1 MSAEQ
6 AGPIRTF
13 FRFIWNLVNF
23 TNHLVFNLIML
34 LVIFLIIGVVAAG
47 FSAKSFEPLK
57 DNTALVL
64 NLEGQLVEQRSIDS
78 LSAALAKSQG
88 DDENAE
94 IQLRDVLAVLE
105 KAKTDP
111 KITHVLL
118 NTEGFNVMG
127 MASLR
132 ELVKALQDFK
142 TSKKPVYAF
151 ATGYEQKQYLLA
163 AQADKVFMDPEG
175 GMMFEGLGR
184 YRLFYREALQDK
196 LGVDVHLFR
205 VGEYKSAAEPYILDA
220 ASPES
225 KEADLF
231 WMNDIWQR
239 YLDQIA
245 VARKLKKDQIVQS
258 INNMP
263 AGIENAKGDLA
274 QWALNEKWLDGL
286 KTPQQM
292 EQFMLDQGVAEDEE
306 NFTFQQISF
315 TEYLGHVRNQALSE
329 KSSSSQVAI
338 VVAQGEIT
346 DGEQPAGTVG
356 GESTAA
362 LIREARED
370 EDVKALVLRVDSP
383 GGGVFPSEQIR
394 REVELTKL
402 AGKPVVVSMANV
414 AASGGYWISMN
425 ADKIYA
431 DESTITGSIG
441 IFGLM
446 IRTPRTLA
454 KLGIHSDGVST
465 TPWTG
470 AFDISRPMDL
480 ATEQMI
486 QSVINHGY
494 SQFVGKVSKAR
505 QQTYAQI
512 DTNARGRVWS
522 GAQAKEKG
530 LVDNMGGLGD
540 AVKDAATRAKLKD
553 GNYSVEY
560 IEKPLS
566 PFEEFITNLSGN
578 SATQGLVRSLSPA
591 ISLLQMTKS
600 GQQINKDLNWLNSS
614 AQKPINAVAHC
625 FCAF

>member
-1 MSAEQ
+1 MSDTQ

-13 FRFIWNLVNF
+13 FRFIWNLINF
-23 TNHLVFNLIML
+23 TNHLVFNIIML
-34 LVIFLIIGVVAAG
+34 LIIFLIIATIAVGI
-47 FSAKSFEPLK
+47 SAKSFEPLK

-64 NLEGQLVEQRSIDS
+64 DLKGQLVEQRTVDS
-78 LSAALAKSQG
+78 LSAAIANSQG
-88 DDENAE
+88 DNENAE

-105 KAKTDP
+105 QAKTDP

-118 NTEGFNVMG
+118 NTEGFSVMG

-151 ATGYEQKQYLLA
+151 ANGYEQKQYLLA

-184 YRLFYREALQDK
+184 YRLYYREALQDK

-220 ASPES
+220 ASTDA
-225 KEADLF
+225 KEADLY
-231 WMNDIWQR
+231 WMSDIWQR

-245 VARKLKKDQIVQS
+245 KARKIEKAQIVQA
-258 INNMP
+258 INEMP
-263 AGIENAKGDLA
+263 ARLVNAKGDLA

-286 KTPQQM
+286 KTSQEM
-292 EQFMLDQGVAEDEE
+292 EQFMLDEGVAKDEE

-315 TEYLGHVRNQALSE
+315 SEYLSHVKKQNLANVNKTDQIA
-329 KSSSSQVAI
+329 V

-346 DGEQPAGTVG
+346 DGDKPAGTVG
-356 GESTAA
+356 GESTVA
-362 LIREARED
+362 LIREAREN
-370 EDVKALVLRVDSP
+370 EEVKALVLRVDSP

-394 REVELTKL
+394 REVELTKA

-454 KLGIHSDGVST
+454 KIGIHADGVST
-465 TPWTG
+465 TPWAS
-470 AFDISRPMDL
+470 AFDISLPMTQ
-480 ATEQMI
+480 AASEVI
-486 QSVINHGY
+486 QTVIDRGY
-494 SQFVGKVSKAR
+494 FQFVSKVSKAR
-505 QQTYAQI
+505 KQTYEQI
-512 DTNARGRVWS
+512 DQNARGRVWS
-522 GAQAKEKG
+522 GAQAKERG
-530 LVDNMGGLGD
+530 LVDAMGGMSD
-540 AVKDAATRAKLKD
+540 AVKDAAKRAKLKE
-553 GNYSVEY
+553 GKYSIEY
-560 IEKPLS
+560 IEKPLT
-566 PFEEFITNLSGN
+566 PFEEFITNLSNN
-578 SATQGLVRSLSPA
+578 SNTQGFVRNLSPA
-591 ISLLQMTKS
+591 ISLLHQTQS
-600 GQQINKDLNWLNSS
+600 GQQIAKDLYWLNSS

-625 FCAF
+625 LCAF